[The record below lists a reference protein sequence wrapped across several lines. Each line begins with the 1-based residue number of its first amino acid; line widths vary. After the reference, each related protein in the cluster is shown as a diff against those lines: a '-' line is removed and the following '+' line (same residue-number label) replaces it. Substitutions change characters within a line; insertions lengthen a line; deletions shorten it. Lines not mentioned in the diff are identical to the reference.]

1 MPGQVPP
8 KGFTFGLN
16 VCLTDDDGDRAD
28 VADPDSDG
36 RRGALKVLELTPG
49 VLLHYDKSRL
59 WKGYIPKR
67 FAKVRVE

>member
-1 MPGQVPP
+1 M
-8 KGFTFGLN
+8 
-16 VCLTDDDGDRAD
+16 CLTDDDGDRAD
-28 VADPDSDG
+28 DGGADSDG
-36 RRGALKVLELTPG
+36 RRGALTVLELTPG